1 MRIQLDQNY
10 TAEWVTG
17 GHYWYISDGN
27 GEAHS
32 AWSFGWELNRP
43 TQQQALEAFITHEI
57 LLMAE
62 AMS

>member
-1 MRIQLDQNY
+1 MRIQLDQGY
-10 TAEWVTG
+10 TAEWVKG

-43 TQQQALEAFITHEI
+43 TQLQAFQAFLAHEALIAE
-57 LLMAE
+57 E
-62 AMS
+62 AML